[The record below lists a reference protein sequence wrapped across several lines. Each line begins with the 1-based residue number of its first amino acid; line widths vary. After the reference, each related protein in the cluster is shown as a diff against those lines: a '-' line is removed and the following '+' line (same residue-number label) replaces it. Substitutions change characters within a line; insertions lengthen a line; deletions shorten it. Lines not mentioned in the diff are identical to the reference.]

1 MPRDPYN
8 PDKIPRIGLD
18 EEKVLVEGR
27 TQPIFLTNLPKEIR
41 AFYMKIDPKDT
52 RTVLDADLLAP
63 EGIGE
68 IIGGSERV
76 SDYKELETRMQ
87 DAGLNPE
94 EYQWFLDL
102 RRYGTVPHS
111 GFGLGSERLTRWI
124 MKLDSIRDAI
134 PFPRNITR
142 VRP

>member
-1 MPRDPYN
+1 
-8 PDKIPRIGLD
+8 
-18 EEKVLVEGR
+18 
-27 TQPIFLTNLPKEIR
+27 
-41 AFYMKIDPKDT
+41 MKIDPKDT